1 MNAIDSYNSDKVKLQ
16 ESITSVYNTI
26 LESSGKRTYNAI
38 EEESRKLVERQE
50 LIYNMLS
57 TATVVAVLFTL
68 YRIG

>member
-26 LESSGKRTYNAI
+26 LESSGKSTYNAI

>member
-16 ESITSVYNTI
+16 ESITGVYNTI
-26 LESSGKRTYNAI
+26 LESSGKSTYNAI
-38 EEESRKLVERQE
+38 EEESKKLVERQE

>member
-16 ESITSVYNTI
+16 ESITGVYNTI
-26 LESSGKRTYNAI
+26 LESSGKSTYNAI
-38 EEESRKLVERQE
+38 EEESKKLVERQE

-57 TATVVAVLFTL
+57 TETVVAVLFTL